1 MASSCSSYFH
11 SHRPKGHPMS
21 LCCIHQSAQIA
32 CKHTVMHLL
41 SNTKKKQLGT
51 KSPCQ
56 FLCTNSVW
64 RAKQTAA
71 VLMST
76 FGSVPT
82 EMNFGQEQRRRWWPV
97 CGHPSW
103 TTHLRRHHGARSPFI
118 ITRRPDCLGFQNGP
132 KEESGTLR
140 YTFSWLQSQAGIDAQ
155 WCWCCS
161 VKAVSSAEYKKSFFS
176 YNNWSAENY
185 YATLQCSQLLL
196 MSAAMTNHLV
206 GLEIEIAWSLHEE
219 HFAC

>member
-1 MASSCSSYFH
+1 MASSCSNYFH
-11 SHRPKGHPMS
+11 SHRPKGRPMS

-56 FLCTNSVW
+56 FLCTNSVQ
-64 RAKQTAA
+64 RRKQTAA

-103 TTHLRRHHGARSPFI
+103 RLTTHLCRNHHAQSHFI
-118 ITRRPDCLGFQNGP
+118 IRRRPDCLGFWQNGP
-132 KEESGTLR
+132 KEESTTLR
-140 YTFSWLQSQAGIDAQ
+140 CTFSWLQRRAETDAQ
-155 WCWCCS
+155 WMDG
-161 VKAVSSAEYKKSFFS
+161 VSQS
-176 YNNWSAENY
+176 W
-185 YATLQCSQLLL
+185 QLLQPNTKTIHIHIIIKVVD
-196 MSAAMTNHLV
+196 S
-206 GLEIEIAWSLHEE
+206 AWSCLVTENS
-219 HFAC
+219 C